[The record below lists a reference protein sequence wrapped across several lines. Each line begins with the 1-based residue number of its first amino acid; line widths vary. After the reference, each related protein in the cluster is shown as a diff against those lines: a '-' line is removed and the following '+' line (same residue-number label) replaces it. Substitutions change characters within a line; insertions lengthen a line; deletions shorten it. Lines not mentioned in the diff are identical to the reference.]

1 MTAPTPNINKPPAAG
16 TFTLRFLLW
25 LNLAFCIISGILILL
40 DYGFEAVAGIMP
52 AAPPAAEQAA
62 AAAQAAE
69 KTPWWQIFLATNI
82 GGILIAGLSLLLA
95 RFLFFRRLSW
105 FIKDYWL
112 RAAAFK
118 AVFWLSVMTGFG
130 FAVVAINVQIN
141 AWSKTFYDT
150 LNALEAAKLYA
161 LISQYLIYVA
171 IFILCAVSRAW
182 LRKFLIIRWRQHL
195 TEYFLNQWFAK
206 RAYYRI
212 ALKQSTDNPD
222 QRIADD
228 INIFVSRS
236 IELFVSLLTN
246 LAQLYA
252 FIAILWNLS
261 GTHTFHLFGRSLTI
275 TGYLVWIAVV
285 YSLFGSLFTQIIG
298 KKLHKLNYD
307 QQKFEADFRASLVR
321 KHDNAEQIA
330 LYHGEV
336 REQAGLKREF
346 GEIVGNWRRLMAKE
360 LHLGLFTTGYD
371 RFSLM
376 LPVLASVPLFLA
388 KKITLGGLM
397 QIRSAFTAVFNS
409 LSWFVFAYSILPE
422 WSATLLRL
430 SQFRENIGEEQEQ
443 DKTAPAGSQA
453 VLENLTLQTP
463 GGETILS
470 GIRARITPK
479 SWTQLAGQSG
489 LGKSTLLRTIGG
501 LWPYYDGVWQ
511 QPPGTSLLLPQ
522 KTYLG
527 KGTLAE
533 ILSYPAEEH
542 TANDDACRR
551 VLQQVG
557 LAKWADSLHDTRN
570 WPHTLSAGEQQ
581 RIAFARALLVRP
593 DYLYLDENTSALDT
607 QSARSLLQ
615 LIKQELPHT
624 TVVLVSHQPELADL
638 YDEVLDL
645 EQFRPA

>member
-1 MTAPTPNINKPPAAG
+1 MTTETSNPQTPPAGAY
-16 TFTLRFLLW
+16 TLRFMLR
-25 LNLAFCIISGILILL
+25 LNLAFLIVSGILFLL
-40 DYGFEAVAGIMP
+40 DQGFAAVGRLVP
-52 AAPPAAEQAA
+52 TAAETAK
-62 AAAQAAE
+62 QAAE
-69 KTPWWQIFLATNI
+69 TQTPWWKLLLYVNAA
-82 GGILIAGLSLLLA
+82 GIVTAGLSLFLA
-95 RFLFFRRLSW
+95 RFAVFRRLSW
-105 FIKDYWL
+105 FVKDYWL
-112 RAAAFK
+112 GKAALK
-118 AVFWLSVMTGFG
+118 PVIWLSVMTGFG
-130 FAVVAINVQIN
+130 FGVVAINVQIN
-141 AWSKTFYDT
+141 NWSKTFYDT
-150 LNALEAAKLYA
+150 LNALDADKLYF
-161 LISQYLIYVA
+161 LIGQYLIYIG
-171 IFILCAVSRAW
+171 IFILASVSRAW

-195 TEYFLNQWFAK
+195 TGYFLKQWFDK

-212 ALKQSTDNPD
+212 SLKQSTDNPD

-252 FIAILWNLS
+252 FIAILWQLS
-261 GTHTFHLFGRSLTI
+261 GTHTFHLFGRDITI
-275 TGYLVWIAVV
+275 TGYLVWIAVA
-285 YSLFGSLFTQIIG
+285 YALFGSIFTQIIG
-298 KKLHKLNYD
+298 KKLHRLNYD

-330 LYHGEV
+330 LYHGEA
-336 REQAGLKREF
+336 REQSGLKREF

-371 RFSLM
+371 RFAIM

-430 SQFRENIGEEQEQ
+430 SQFRENIAEEQAQ
-443 DKTAPAGSQA
+443 DKAAPVGEKALLEGITLYTPAGDT
-453 VLENLTLQTP
+453 VL
-463 GGETILS
+463 GGISAEIAPQ
-470 GIRARITPK
+470 R
-479 SWTQLAGQSG
+479 WTQLAGQSG

-501 LWPYYDGVWQ
+501 LWPYYDGTWR
-511 QPPGTSLLLPQ
+511 QPAGKTLLLPQ

-533 ILSYPAEEH
+533 ILSYPADEH
-542 TANDDACRR
+542 GNDDAAYRR
-551 VLQQVG
+551 VLEQVG
-557 LAKWADSLHDTRN
+557 LGKWADRLHETRN

-581 RIAFARALLVRP
+581 RIAFARALLSRP

-607 QSARSLLQ
+607 ASARALLQ
-615 LIKQELPHT
+615 LLKQELPHT
-624 TVVLVSHQPELADL
+624 TVVLVSHQPELADM

-645 EQFRPA
+645 GQFKQT

>member
-1 MTAPTPNINKPPAAG
+1 MTTETPAPQTPPPAG
-16 TFTLRFLLW
+16 TYTLRFMLW
-25 LNLAFCIISGILILL
+25 LNLAFLIVSGILFLL
-40 DYGFEAVAGIMP
+40 DQGFAAVGGFVP
-52 AAPPAAEQAA
+52 AAAETAK
-62 AAAQAAE
+62 QAAE
-69 KTPWWQIFLATNI
+69 TPTPWWKLLLYVNAA
-82 GGILIAGLSLLLA
+82 GIVTAGLSLLLA
-95 RFLFFRRLSW
+95 RFAFFHRLSW
-105 FIKDYWL
+105 FVKDYWL
-112 RAAAFK
+112 TRAAFRP
-118 AVFWLSVMTGFG
+118 VFWLSVMTGFG

-141 AWSKTFYDT
+141 EWSKTFYDT
-150 LNALEAAKLYA
+150 LNALEAAELYA
-161 LISQYLIYVA
+161 LIGQYLIYVA

-195 TEYFLNQWFAK
+195 TAYFLKQWFDK

-252 FIAILWNLS
+252 FIAILWKLS
-261 GTHTFHLFGRSLTI
+261 GTHTFHILGRDLTV
-275 TGYLVWIAVV
+275 TGYLVWIAVA
-285 YSLFGSLFTQIIG
+285 YALFGSIFTQVIG
-298 KKLHKLNYD
+298 KRLHKLNYD

-330 LYHGEV
+330 LYGGEA

-346 GEIVGNWRRLMAKE
+346 GAIVGNWRRLMAKE

-371 RFSLM
+371 RFALM

-430 SQFRENIGEEQEQ
+430 SQFRENIAEEQAQ
-443 DKTAPAGSQA
+443 DKTAPVGDKA
-453 VLENLTLQTP
+453 LLDNLTLYTP
-463 GGETILS
+463 NGGTVLGDISAEIAPQ
-470 GIRARITPK
+470 R
-479 SWTQLAGQSG
+479 WTQLAGQSG

-501 LWPYYDGVWQ
+501 LWPYYDGTWQ
-511 QPPGTSLLLPQ
+511 RPQGKTLLLPQ

-533 ILSYPAEEH
+533 ILSYPADEH
-542 TANDDACRR
+542 ANDDAACRR
-551 VLQQVG
+551 VLEQVG
-557 LAKWADSLHDTRN
+557 LGKWAGAVHETRN
-570 WPHTLSAGEQQ
+570 WAHTLSAGEQQ
-581 RIAFARALLVRP
+581 RIAFARALLSRP

-607 QSARSLLQ
+607 ASARALLQ
-615 LIKQELPHT
+615 LLKQELPHT
-624 TVVLVSHQPELADL
+624 TVVLVSHQPELADM

-645 EQFRPA
+645 GRFKKTGG